1 MCTSHVRVDFD
12 VITARVPLRSTS
24 SALKHG
30 GAGGA
35 TRSPSPTSL
44 DLMGELVRA
53 ATTAAAQAVTSTR
66 TTPVGAPADSGPAT
80 AAAPSSHLPIAGT
93 SVPPA
98 AAAPAVDGG
107 DDNDDDDQADDDDAV
122 RTCEQLEM
130 LAAGKSKKPLLA
142 QPKKRVTAKMP
153 DVAPA
158 AKRPAAAPA
167 MKKNAAKRPAAV
179 AGPCMKKPCMKKP
192 NMKKPAASSC
202 CPMPASPPMLGCS
215 KCRYLP
221 RGCWECIQR
230 ARRAGVWLR

>member
-1 MCTSHVRVDFD
+1 MMCTSHVHVDFD

-35 TRSPSPTSL
+35 TRSPSPTSI

-53 ATTAAAQAVTSTR
+53 ATTAATQAVTSTR

-80 AAAPSSHLPIAGT
+80 AAAPSSHLPTAGT

-98 AAAPAVDGG
+98 AAAHAFDGG

-122 RTCEQLEM
+122 KTCEQLEM
-130 LAAGKSKKPLLA
+130 LAAGKAGNPLKAQAKRRVSSKRPA
-142 QPKKRVTAKMP
+142 A
-153 DVAPA
+153 APA

-167 MKKNAAKRPAAV
+167 AKRPAA
-179 AGPCMKKPCMKKP
+179 APAKKRPAAAPAKTP
-192 NMKKPAASSC
+192 GMKKPAASPC
-202 CPMPASPPMLGCS
+202 CAMPASPPTLGCS

>member
-1 MCTSHVRVDFD
+1 MMCTSHVRVDFD

-44 DLMGELVRA
+44 DLMGEIVRA
-53 ATTAAAQAVTSTR
+53 ATTAATQAVASTR

-80 AAAPSSHLPIAGT
+80 AAAAPSSHLPIAST

-98 AAAPAVDGG
+98 AAAHAVDGG
-107 DDNDDDDQADDDDAV
+107 DDDDDDDQADDDDAV
-122 RTCEQLEM
+122 KTCEQLEK
-130 LAAGKSKKPLLA
+130 LAAGKAGKPLMA
-142 QPKKRVTAKMP
+142 QAKKRASTKRPAAAP
-153 DVAPA
+153 AAPA

-167 MKKNAAKRPAAV
+167 KKRPAA
-179 AGPCMKKPCMKKP
+179 APAKKPCMNKP
-192 NMKKPAASSC
+192 GC
-202 CPMPASPPMLGCS
+202 CPMPGSPPMLGCS